1 MILLDTHALIWW
13 VNGAAELS
21 MPASRAIHKARKSG
35 KINVSSMS
43 VWETAMLIRHERLIL
58 SIPLA
63 EWLEKIEN
71 LPFVQFLPVD
81 NSIALDSVNLPGH
94 FHKDPADR
102 IIVSTARVH
111 NLPLVTR
118 DGNMQRYKHVK
129 TVW

>member
-21 MPASRAIHKARKSG
+21 IPAARAIQKSRKSG
-35 KINVSSMS
+35 RINVSSMS
-43 VWETAMLIRHERLIL
+43 VWETAMLIRHERLVL
-58 SIPLA
+58 SIPLV
-63 EWLEKIEN
+63 EWVDRIEK

-81 NSIALDSVNLPGH
+81 NGIALDSVNLPGH

-118 DGNMQRYKHVK
+118 DGNMHRYKHVK